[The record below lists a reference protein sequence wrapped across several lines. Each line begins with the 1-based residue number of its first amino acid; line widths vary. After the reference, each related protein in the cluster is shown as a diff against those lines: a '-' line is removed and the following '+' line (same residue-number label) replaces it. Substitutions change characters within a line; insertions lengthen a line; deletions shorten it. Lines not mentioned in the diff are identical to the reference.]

1 MPRFYFHIR
10 DNGVL
15 YEDPEGLVCTDVAEA
30 SAGAHQAMQ
39 DFLRDTRHVVGAWAV
54 AIEIVDEQG
63 NLLAA
68 HSSREVSKPAACEA
82 AFVCQ

>member
-15 YEDPEGLVCTDVAEA
+15 YEDPDGLVCTDVTQA
-30 SAGAHQAMQ
+30 SQGARQAMQ
-39 DFLRDTRHVVGAWAV
+39 DFLRDTRHVVGAWPV

-63 NLLAA
+63 RLVAT
-68 HSSREVSKPAACEA
+68 HSSREVSKPGDCET
-82 AFVCQ
+82 AFICQ